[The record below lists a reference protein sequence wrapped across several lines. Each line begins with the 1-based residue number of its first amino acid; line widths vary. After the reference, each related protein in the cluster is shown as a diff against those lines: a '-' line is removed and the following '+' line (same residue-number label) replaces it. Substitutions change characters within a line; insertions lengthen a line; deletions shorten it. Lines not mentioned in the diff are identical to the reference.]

1 MIRPVSALISSVF
14 LTSIGL
20 TQEISN
26 RWTLDFETGLSSSR
40 YNSARVPNPGGTDVN
55 LASVLGRN
63 WRPFGRVALA
73 YRDASQGTWKVLYA
87 PFRQTGTGVLT
98 GPTSFAGQ
106 TFAPGSVNA
115 GYQFDS
121 YRLTYRKPWRG
132 NWSLGATLKVRA
144 AQIRLVQGGTV
155 GAERNVGLVPLL
167 HVFGS
172 GSLTNDIGYEIEMD
186 GLAGGPGRAIDLSF
200 RATKNLGPK
209 ATGFVGLRVLEGG
222 ADVPKV
228 KNFAWVSYLTAGVS
242 IKF

>member
-1 MIRPVSALISSVF
+1 MTRHVSALVLSTILPS
-14 LTSIGL
+14 LGH
-20 TQEISN
+20 TQEVLT
-26 RWTLDFETGLSSSR
+26 RCTLDFETGLSSTR
-40 YNSARVPNPGGTDVN
+40 YNSAQVPNPGGTDVN
-55 LASVLGRN
+55 LANVIGRN
-63 WRPFGRVALA
+63 WRPFGRIALA
-73 YRDASQGTWKVLYA
+73 YTDANQGTWKVLYA

-98 GPTSFAGQ
+98 GTTSFAGQ

-132 NWSLGATLKVRA
+132 NWSLGATLKLRA
-144 AQIRLVQGGTV
+144 AQIRLVQGGTA

-172 GSLTNDIGYEIEMD
+172 GAITKNIGYEIEMD
-186 GLAGGPGRAIDLSF
+186 GLAGGPGRAIDLSL